1 MIVEKTTGTA
11 ITPEIKDEL
20 LNLIQEGLERHEQ
33 KKEADKTVFRRVCG
47 SLVKELNSFNYI
59 VPDEYTDRN
68 GKKVTYNREVPCWYK
83 IETAL
88 STLVRTVY
96 RVDAVAKL
104 PSEGETDIKQFML
117 DTLERMKALG
127 ESNTADKDV
136 MNNFQ
141 S

>member
-1 MIVEKTTGTA
+1 MSIETNTA
-11 ITPEIKDEL
+11 ISPDIKEEL
-20 LNLIQEGLERHEQ
+20 LNLIQEGLEQHKK

-47 SLVKELNSFNYI
+47 SLVKELNSFNYT

-68 GKKVTYNREVPCWYK
+68 GKKVIYNREIPCWYK

-88 STLVRTVY
+88 STLVRIVY

-104 PSEGETDIKQFML
+104 PSERETDIRQFML
-117 DTLERMKALG
+117 DTLERMKTLG

-136 MNNFQ
+136 MNNFK